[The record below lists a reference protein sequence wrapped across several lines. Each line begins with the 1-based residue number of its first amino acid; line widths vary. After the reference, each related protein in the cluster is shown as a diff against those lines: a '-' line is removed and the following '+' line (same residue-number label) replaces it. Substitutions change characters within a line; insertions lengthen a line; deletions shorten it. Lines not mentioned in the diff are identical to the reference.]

1 MKKKYLI
8 AFDFDGTLYPLLPYD
23 SEQRLVLTTAK
34 GRGHLNRVRAKR
46 MILKDKQGKMAHGEF
61 NRRYLEFLGG
71 CTHSHIEEVATEL
84 FSLVES
90 KQFNL
95 LKKLSEKADL
105 AILSCGTE
113 NIIHA
118 FLSLHKIEHHFI
130 QVSGKSLHFEG
141 GTKPSIRTTIG
152 SPEQK
157 RSVFS
162 DLKNQY
168 SCTIAVG
175 DGPTDIPMLEEAD
188 LGLII
193 DWSGERAKYPFET
206 FSDLHTALE
215 RCIAYLEK
223 AEEA

>member
-1 MKKKYLI
+1 MNKKYLI
-8 AFDFDGTLYPLLPYD
+8 AFDFDGTFYPLLPYD

-46 MILKDKQGKMAHGEF
+46 MVQKDREGRMGLGEF
-61 NRRYLEFLGG
+61 NRRYHDMLGS
-71 CTHSHIEEVATEL
+71 CTPALIEEVAEDL
-84 FSLVES
+84 FALVER
-90 KQFNL
+90 KQYSP
-95 LKKLSEKADL
+95 LKILSEKADL

-118 FLSLHKIEHHFI
+118 FLAKHAIEHYFFL
-130 QVSGKSLHFEG
+130 VSGKSLHFGEG
-141 GTKPSIRTTIG
+141 SKPSIITTIG
-152 SPEQK
+152 SPEEK

-162 DLKNQY
+162 ALKEKY
-168 SCTIAVG
+168 DRTIAVG

-193 DWSGERAKYPFET
+193 DWRGKGAKYPFDT
-206 FSDLHTALE
+206 YADLHTSLE
-215 RCIAYLEK
+215 RCLTYLEK